1 MLLTQSDEAGEH
13 GSVNGP
19 NPSEVSTK
27 GNYIYHPYKGTTEP
41 YLTINDICEYNH
53 LHPAE
58 KII

>member
-27 GNYIYHPYKGTTEP
+27 GNYIYHLVQRLP
-41 YLTINDICEYNH
+41 LNH
-53 LHPAE
+53 F
-58 KII
+58 

>member
-27 GNYIYHPYKGTTEP
+27 GNYIYHLVQKLP
-41 YLTINDICEYNH
+41 LNH
-53 LHPAE
+53 
-58 KII
+58 I